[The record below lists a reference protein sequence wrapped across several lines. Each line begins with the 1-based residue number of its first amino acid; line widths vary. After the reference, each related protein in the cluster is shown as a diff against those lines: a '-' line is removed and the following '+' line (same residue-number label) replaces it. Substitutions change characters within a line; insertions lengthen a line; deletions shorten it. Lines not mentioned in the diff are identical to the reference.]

1 VDVCLA
7 GYESPG
13 QLPDGFAG
21 RLSTGLRELARDE
34 LFQQRTRHIVK
45 DLIQDSIEIAL
56 HGDRARAPASRVK
69 ERANRSEHTTGV
81 GAEAAC
87 DDLSVKP
94 AWRHF

>member
-1 VDVCLA
+1 
-7 GYESPG
+7 
-13 QLPDGFAG
+13 LPDGFAG

-94 AWRHF
+94 ASDAFLITGN